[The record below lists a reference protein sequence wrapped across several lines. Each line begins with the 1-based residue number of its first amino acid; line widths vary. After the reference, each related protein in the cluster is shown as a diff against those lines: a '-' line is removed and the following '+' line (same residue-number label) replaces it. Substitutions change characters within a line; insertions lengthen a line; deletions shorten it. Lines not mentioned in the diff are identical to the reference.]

1 MIFFKFNKKRK
12 DIYNMKSNQKN
23 KKNSNKTSK
32 KNSNLILGVV
42 AVIVIGIAVFTF
54 LNSGNDKNDLAEQTK
69 STAISATDE
78 NGNMVINVADVTETA
93 NFYAYDKLNTYMEVL
108 AVKASDGTVRT
119 AFNTCQVCYSS
130 GRGYY
135 IQEGDVLVCQNC
147 GNRFKMDE
155 VEVARGGCNPVPI
168 FKEMKEVTDT
178 TITIPKELFAEAEG
192 IFANWK

>member
-1 MIFFKFNKKRK
+1 MK
-12 DIYNMKSNQKN
+12 DNQKN
-23 KKNSNKTSK
+23 KKGNKTSK
-32 KNSNLILGVV
+32 KNNNFILGIAAVV
-42 AVIVIGIAVFTF
+42 VIGIAAFTF
-54 LNSGNDKNDLAEQTK
+54 LNSGNDKKSLTEQPK
-69 STAISATDE
+69 STATAATDE
-78 NGNMVINVADVTETA
+78 NGNLVINVADVTETA
-93 NFYAYDKLNTYMEVL
+93 NFYAYDKLDTYMEVL

-168 FKEMKEVTDT
+168 FNEMKEVTDT
-178 TITIPKELFAEAEG
+178 TITIPKELFSEAEG
-192 IFANWK
+192 IFANWR

>member
-1 MIFFKFNKKRK
+1 
-12 DIYNMKSNQKN
+12 MKGNQKN
-23 KKNSNKTSK
+23 KKNKTSK
-32 KNSNLILGVV
+32 KGKNVILGVV
-42 AVIVIGIAVFTF
+42 AVIVIGIAAITF
-54 LNSGNDKNDLAEQTK
+54 LNSENDEESLAEQSK
-69 STAISATDE
+69 PTAISATDE
-78 NGNMVINVADVTETA
+78 NGNMAIQVADVTETA
-93 NFYAYDKLNTYMEVL
+93 TFYGYNELDTYMEIL

>member
-1 MIFFKFNKKRK
+1 
-12 DIYNMKSNQKN
+12 MKSNQKN

-32 KNSNLILGVV
+32 KNSNVILGVV
-42 AVIVIGIAVFTF
+42 AVIVIGIAAFTF
-54 LNSGNDKNDLAEQTK
+54 LNSGNDKKDLAEQTK

-78 NGNMVINVADVTETA
+78 NANMVINVADVTETA
-93 NFYAYDKLNTYMEVL
+93 NFYAYDELDTYMEVL